1 MSLGKCRRFAL
12 VSLTPHDLRISRDHL
27 PLMCHGVHQE
37 HVDLCRSVVR
47 VSLLVLLTS
56 LGCVALSGL
65 FSATFPLTF
74 AYIADCVPPNERAP
88 AYGLAL
94 ATLGLS
100 FTIGPPLG
108 GYIDS
113 NFGSRSVFIL
123 SFALILV
130 NIVYIL
136 FILPET
142 VQENVLLSFL
152 PSFLLPS
159 LLSLGKAIIS
169 TEIDC
174 SS

>member
-1 MSLGKCRRFAL
+1 
-12 VSLTPHDLRISRDHL
+12 
-27 PLMCHGVHQE
+27 
-37 HVDLCRSVVR
+37 
-47 VSLLVLLTS
+47 
-56 LGCVALSGL
+56 LSGL

-123 SFALILV
+123 SFALVLLDLL
-130 NIVYIL
+130 YIL

-142 VQENVLLSFL
+142 VQDNV
-152 PSFLLPS
+152 
-159 LLSLGKAIIS
+159 
-169 TEIDC
+169 C
-174 SS
+174 

>member
-1 MSLGKCRRFAL
+1 L
-12 VSLTPHDLRISRDHL
+12 
-27 PLMCHGVHQE
+27 
-37 HVDLCRSVVR
+37 
-47 VSLLVLLTS
+47 SLLS
-56 LGCVALSGL
+56 LGCVAFSGL

-74 AYIADCVPPNERAP
+74 AYIADCVPANERAP

-123 SFALILV
+123 SFALVIVDIL
-130 NIVYIL
+130 YIL

-142 VQENVLLSFL
+142 VQENVS
-152 PSFLLPS
+152 LLPLS
-159 LLSLGKAIIS
+159 LLSSALL
-169 TEIDC
+169 
-174 SS
+174 SSLLVFRKNDHFKGN